1 MNTIDCSSIVFI
13 RASCRFR
20 NGKAMDIRQ
29 ALGNALKSIRT
40 ARGLTQEDFS
50 TVSSRTYLSTL
61 ERGLKS
67 PTLDKLNALAEVMDT
82 HPLTIMA
89 LTYIAA
95 ERCTADDLLAKIKLQ
110 LRDISKI

>member
-1 MNTIDCSSIVFI
+1 MDV
-13 RASCRFR
+13 RHALAS
-20 NGKAMDIRQ
+20 
-29 ALGNALKSIRT
+29 ALKTIRS

-67 PTLDKLNALAEVMDT
+67 PTVDKMEALAEVLNV

-89 LTYIAA
+89 LTYTTA
-95 ERCTADDLLAKIKLQ
+95 EDCSVDELLAKVQ
-110 LRDISKI
+110 RELRDLPGS